1 MQERGRR
8 TEDTQDSG
16 GFALVKGRWF
26 FPLGRHELK
35 DGWELPGGMLPSS
48 SHRSFPRDCRF
59 GKKLCPT
66 DISFSLSLPQCHGG
80 EGDVR
85 ASGNGDPGLWQ
96 VASLSLNEPLPA
108 ESGGLFKTEGDSG
121 LAGF

>member
-1 MQERGRR
+1 MQERGRW
-8 TEDTQDSG
+8 TEDTEDIVD
-16 GFALVKGRWF
+16 FALVKGRWF
-26 FPLGRHELK
+26 FLLGRHELK

-59 GKKLCPT
+59 EKKLCPT

-80 EGDVR
+80 ERDVR

-96 VASLSLNEPLPA
+96 VARLSLSGPLPT
-108 ESGGLFKTEGDSG
+108 ESRGLLQTEGDSG
-121 LAGF
+121 LAGI